1 MRYRN
6 LPDGSQ
12 IPVIGLGTWGM
23 GGGTEPDPTQDA
35 NVLYGIRAALEMGY
49 THIDTAEM
57 YASGHTEE
65 LIGQVIRDYERQSL
79 FITSK
84 VWHTNLSYPAVLRAC
99 ENSLRRL
106 DTDYLDLY
114 LIHWP
119 NSAVPLE
126 ETFKGLN
133 KLVET
138 GKVLRLGV
146 SNFDLDLLEHA
157 RQLSATPLV
166 TDQIPY
172 SVLNRTNAQ
181 NGILAYCQQHGM
193 ILTAYTPVEKGRVH
207 KLAALNALARR
218 VGATATQIAL
228 SWLIHQPNVITIP
241 KSLNPA
247 HLRENLAALELE
259 LGEAELAILDNL
271 AETGQRGITP

>member
-12 IPVIGLGTWGM
+12 IPVIGLGTWRM
-23 GGGTEPDPTQDA
+23 GGGTEPDPTEDA
-35 NVLYGIRAALEMGY
+35 SVLNAIHAALEMGY

-57 YASGHTEE
+57 YAGGHTEE

-133 KLVET
+133 ELVET
-138 GKVLRLGV
+138 GKVRNLGV
-146 SNFDLDLLEHA
+146 SNFDLDLLEQA
-157 RQLSATPLV
+157 RQLSAIPLV
-166 TDQIPY
+166 TDQVPY

-181 NGILAYCQQHGM
+181 NGILAYCQQYGM
-193 ILTAYTPVEKGRVH
+193 ILTAYKPVEKGRVH
-207 KLAALNALARR
+207 ELAALNALAIK
-218 VGATATQIAL
+218 VGATPVQIAL
-228 SWLIHQPNVITIP
+228 SWLINQPNVITIP
-241 KSLNPA
+241 KSLNAA
-247 HLRENLAALELE
+247 HLRENLAALKLG
-259 LGEAELAILDNL
+259 LGEDELAILDNL
-271 AETGQRGITP
+271 AEIGP

>member
-12 IPVIGLGTWGM
+12 IPVIGLGTWRM
-23 GGGTEPDPTQDA
+23 GGGTEPDPTEDA
-35 NVLYGIRAALEMGY
+35 RALSAIRAALEMGY

-57 YASGHTEE
+57 YAGGHTEE
-65 LIGQVIRDYERQSL
+65 LIGKVIRDYERQSL

-84 VWHTNLSYPAVLRAC
+84 VWHTNLSYPAVLRAF
-99 ENSLRRL
+99 ENSLWRL

-119 NSAVPLE
+119 NSAIPLE

-133 KLVET
+133 ELVET
-138 GKVLRLGV
+138 GKVRNLGV
-146 SNFDLDLLEHA
+146 SNFDLDLLEQA

-166 TDQIPY
+166 TDQVPY

-207 KLAALNALARR
+207 ELAELNALARR
-218 VGATATQIAL
+218 VGATPTQIAL
-228 SWLIHQPNVITIP
+228 SWLINQPNVIAIP
-241 KSLNPA
+241 KSLNAA
-247 HLRENLAALELE
+247 HLRENLAALELG

-271 AETGQRGITP
+271 AETGP

>member
-12 IPVIGLGTWGM
+12 IPVIGLGTWRM
-23 GGGTEPDPTQDA
+23 GGGTEPNPTEDA
-35 NVLYGIRAALEMGY
+35 SVLYAIRASLEMGY

-57 YASGHTEE
+57 YAGGHTEE

-84 VWHTNLSYPAVLRAC
+84 VWHTNLSYPAILRAC

-133 KLVET
+133 ELVET
-138 GKVLRLGV
+138 GKVRHLGV
-146 SNFDLDLLEHA
+146 SNFDLDLLEQA
-157 RQLSATPLV
+157 CQLSATPLV
-166 TDQIPY
+166 TDQVPY
-172 SVLNRTNAQ
+172 SVLNRTNAH

-193 ILTAYTPVEKGRVH
+193 ILTAYSPVEKGRVH
-207 KLAALNALARR
+207 ELDALNALAKR
-218 VGATATQIAL
+218 VGATPTQIAL
-228 SWLIHQPNVITIP
+228 SWLINQPNVITIP
-241 KSLNPA
+241 KSLNAA
-247 HLRENLAALELE
+247 HLRENLAALELV
-259 LGEAELAILDNL
+259 LGDDELAILDNL
-271 AETGQRGITP
+271 AEIGP

>member
-12 IPVIGLGTWGM
+12 IPVIGLGTWRM
-23 GGGTEPDPTQDA
+23 GGGTEPDPTEDA
-35 NVLYGIRAALEMGY
+35 SVLNAIHAALEMGY

-57 YASGHTEE
+57 YAGGHTEE

-133 KLVET
+133 ELVET
-138 GKVLRLGV
+138 GKVRNLGV
-146 SNFDLDLLEHA
+146 SNFDLDLLEQA

-166 TDQIPY
+166 TDQVPY

-181 NGILAYCQQHGM
+181 NGILAYCQQYGM

-207 KLAALNALARR
+207 ELAALNALARKA
-218 VGATATQIAL
+218 GATPVQIAL
-228 SWLIHQPNVITIP
+228 SWLINQPNVITIT
-241 KSLNPA
+241 KSLNAA
-247 HLRENLAALELE
+247 HLRENLAALKLG
-259 LGEAELAILDNL
+259 LGEDELAILDNL
-271 AETGQRGITP
+271 AEIGP

>member
-1 MRYRN
+1 MHYRN

-23 GGGTEPDPTQDA
+23 GGGTEPDPTKDA

-57 YASGHTEE
+57 YAGGHTEE

-138 GKVLRLGV
+138 GKVRNLGV
-146 SNFDLDLLEHA
+146 SNFDLDLLEQA
-157 RQLSATPLV
+157 RRLSATPLV
-166 TDQIPY
+166 TDQVPY

-181 NGILAYCQQHGM
+181 KGILAYCQKHGM
-193 ILTAYTPVEKGRVH
+193 ILTAYTPLEKGRVH
-207 KLAALNALARR
+207 GLAALNALARR
-218 VGATATQIAL
+218 VGATPTQIAL

-241 KSLNPA
+241 KSLNAA
-247 HLRENLAALELE
+247 HLRENLAALELV
-259 LGEAELAILDNL
+259 LGEVELAILNNL
-271 AETGQRGITP
+271 AETGQ

>member
-12 IPVIGLGTWGM
+12 IPVIGLGTWRM
-23 GGGTEPDPTQDA
+23 GGGTEPDPTEDA
-35 NVLYGIRAALEMGY
+35 SVLNAIHAALEMGY

-57 YASGHTEE
+57 YAGGHTEE

-133 KLVET
+133 ELVET
-138 GKVLRLGV
+138 GKVRNLGV
-146 SNFDLDLLEHA
+146 SNFDLDLLEQA
-157 RQLSATPLV
+157 CQLSATPLV
-166 TDQIPY
+166 TDQVPY

-181 NGILAYCQQHGM
+181 NGILAYCQQYGM

-207 KLAALNALARR
+207 ELAALNALARKA
-218 VGATATQIAL
+218 GATPVQIAL
-228 SWLIHQPNVITIP
+228 SWLINQPNVITIT
-241 KSLNPA
+241 KSLNAA
-247 HLRENLAALELE
+247 HLRENLAALKLG
-259 LGEAELAILDNL
+259 LGEDELAILDNL
-271 AETGQRGITP
+271 AEIGP

>member
-12 IPVIGLGTWGM
+12 IPVIGLGTWRM
-23 GGGTEPDPTQDA
+23 GGGTEPDPTEDA
-35 NVLYGIRAALEMGY
+35 SVLNAIHAALEMGY

-57 YASGHTEE
+57 YAGGHTEE

-133 KLVET
+133 ELVET
-138 GKVLRLGV
+138 GKVRNLGV
-146 SNFDLDLLEHA
+146 SNFDLDLLEQA

-166 TDQIPY
+166 TDQVPY

-181 NGILAYCQQHGM
+181 NGILAYCQQYGM

-207 KLAALNALARR
+207 ELAALNALARKA
-218 VGATATQIAL
+218 GATPVQIAL
-228 SWLIHQPNVITIP
+228 SWLINQPNVITIP
-241 KSLNPA
+241 KSLNAA
-247 HLRENLAALELE
+247 HLRENLAALKLG
-259 LGEAELAILDNL
+259 LGEDELAILDNL
-271 AETGQRGITP
+271 AEIGP